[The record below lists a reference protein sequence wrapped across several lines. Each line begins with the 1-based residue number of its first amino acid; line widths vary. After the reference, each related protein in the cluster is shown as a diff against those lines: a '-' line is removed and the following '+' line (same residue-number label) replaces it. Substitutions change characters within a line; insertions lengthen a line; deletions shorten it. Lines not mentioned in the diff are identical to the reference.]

1 MDTYECN
8 FNYEEILD
16 YVTKSWDKINE
27 YMEPNETRKDKN
39 IKLKPKFVTARHVT
53 KVGSLNVRS
62 IRDQFKRD
70 ELFHLFESSGMSVL
84 AVQEHKIVDE
94 SKEIGSE
101 ISANGS
107 KMFFH
112 Q

>member
-1 MDTYECN
+1 M
-8 FNYEEILD
+8 
-16 YVTKSWDKINE
+16 
-27 YMEPNETRKDKN
+27 R
-39 IKLKPKFVTARHVT
+39 
-53 KVGSLNVRS
+53 
-62 IRDQFKRD
+62 
-70 ELFHLFESSGMSVL
+70 VL

-112 Q
+112 QQPEIITMLRMVEWDFYWMLSLKKH